1 MSMSK
6 LQIYNMALRLCKE
19 RKLAALTDNR
29 EGRKLLDDAW
39 GDGSTTGSV
48 RRCLEAGQWSFAKRT
63 VRIDYS
69 PSITPPFGFRYAFDQ
84 PTDLVRVTGLFQ
96 DEDCQV
102 PLTQYTDERRYWYSH
117 LQTIYVQYVSND
129 AAYGADLSLW
139 PQMFAD
145 TVAADLAH
153 EIVGNLTQ
161 GSDVKSDVVKEWQYR
176 MKQARGIDAQTRPTQ
191 MLPQGSWNMAR
202 GGRNNGSR
210 WSGEFR

>member
-48 RRCLEAGQWSFAKRT
+48 RRCLEAGQWAFAIRT
-63 VRIDYS
+63 SLIDYS
-69 PSITPPFGFRYAFDQ
+69 PSITPSFGYRYAFDQ
-84 PTDLVRVTGLFQ
+84 PTDMVRVAGIFQ
-96 DEDCQV
+96 DEYCTT
-102 PLTQYTDERRYWYSH
+102 PLTNYTDERRYWYTD
-117 LQTIYVQYVSND
+117 LQTIYVRYVSNN
-129 AAYGADLSLW
+129 ATYGGDLSLW

-161 GSDVKSDVVKEWQYR
+161 GNDAKADVVKEWQYR
-176 MKQARGIDAQTRPTQ
+176 MKEAKAIDAMNRPTQ
-191 MLPQGSWNMAR
+191 KLPRGAWLTAR
-202 GGRNNGSR
+202 GGGDNYRSR
-210 WSGEFR
+210 SDR